1 MHGGPDFLIQLV
13 AATGIALAN
22 FGGHARLEDARPIES
37 SRPLAEGKDERIH
50 ASIETVIL
58 RNGPYAW
65 TRDAEWDEYLIRIR
79 ALSDETVEIREIAIF
94 DALDHRVESR
104 SDREELVDGTSETAR
119 RYKQAGEMV
128 TSRGSNGAVAFGA
141 FYGVAALI
149 AGSTAARSGGFLA
162 GGVGRP
168 AAGPVMIGVG
178 GAFAVAGV
186 VHLASN
192 AEVNSEINR
201 RATTLPF
208 AVPGGS
214 DTSVDLFFPITPQSR
229 RLQVVYA
236 DNRGEHRLDVDTSRP
251 PPTLVSR
258 VDPVVSRADFPP
270 GTNQVEVRVQLM
282 LDSYGNVGAI
292 QLVDPV
298 PAHVAHEIV
307 RSVRRW
313 QYDRGAPDRR
323 AHVVIPIQP

>member
-22 FGGHARLEDARPIES
+22 YGGAARLERAPQVES
-37 SRPLAEGKDERIH
+37 SKPLAEGKDERIH

-94 DALDHRVESR
+94 DALDHRIESR

-119 RYKQAGEMV
+119 RYKQAGELV
-128 TSRGSNGAVAFGA
+128 TSRGSNGAGSVVA
-141 FYGVAALI
+141 FYGVAAVMARRPVI
-149 AGSTAARSGGFLA
+149 AG
-162 GGVGRP
+162 VG
-168 AAGPVMIGVG
+168 IL
-178 GAFAVAGV
+178 
-186 VHLASN
+186 HLASN

-323 AHVVIPIQP
+323 VHVVIPTQQ